1 MQQLGAAG
9 TFGEA
14 VAVSSERLCVVY
26 ERSSGE
32 IVHTH
37 RVVTLEGG
45 REPDEDEMA
54 AYAVSLASRR
64 RGSEDGLE
72 TLHVASDALQPGRRY
87 RVEHEHKRLVA
98 TDKSS

>member
-1 MQQLGAAG
+1 MQQLGAAE
-9 TFGEA
+9 TFGVA
-14 VAVSSERLCVVY
+14 VAVISERLCVVY

-45 REPDEDEMA
+45 HEPSDDEMA

-64 RGSEDGLE
+64 RGSTERLE

-87 RVEHEHKRLVA
+87 RIEHEHKRLVDA
-98 TDKSS
+98 ANR